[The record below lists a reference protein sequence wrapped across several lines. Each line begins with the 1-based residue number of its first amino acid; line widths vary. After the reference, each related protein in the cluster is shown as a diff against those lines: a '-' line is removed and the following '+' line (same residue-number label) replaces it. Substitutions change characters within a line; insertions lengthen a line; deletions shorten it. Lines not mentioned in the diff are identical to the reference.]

1 MAMSSV
7 ECEFEKCI
15 VHVQIRNIKYFKKNI
30 VKKIKNGSTLDSQ
43 FYIE

>member
-7 ECEFEKCI
+7 ECEFEKMHCTCTDT
-15 VHVQIRNIKYFKKNI
+15 KYKILKKNI
-30 VKKIKNGSTLDSQ
+30 VKKIKTGSTLDSQ